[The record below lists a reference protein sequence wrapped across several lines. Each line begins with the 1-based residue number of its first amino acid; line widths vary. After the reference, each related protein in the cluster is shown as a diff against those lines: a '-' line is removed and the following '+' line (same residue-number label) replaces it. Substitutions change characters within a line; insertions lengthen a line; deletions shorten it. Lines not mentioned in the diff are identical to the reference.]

1 MSKKHGARKKRRKH
15 HPPFACP
22 SCLAPA
28 DASPGALLRALAS
41 VLNSCADAGMKP
53 KFAHGALITREGVVL
68 PPLADGH
75 RWAAR
80 TLAYHPLSPAADEAG
95 DGLDD

>member
-1 MSKKHGARKKRRKH
+1 M
-15 HPPFACP
+15 
-22 SCLAPA
+22 
-28 DASPGALLRALAS
+28 AS
-41 VLNSCADAGMKP
+41 VLNSCADAGMKV

-68 PPLADGH
+68 PPLSGAH

-80 TLAYHPLSPAADEAG
+80 PCAYTPGSPAPGVAD